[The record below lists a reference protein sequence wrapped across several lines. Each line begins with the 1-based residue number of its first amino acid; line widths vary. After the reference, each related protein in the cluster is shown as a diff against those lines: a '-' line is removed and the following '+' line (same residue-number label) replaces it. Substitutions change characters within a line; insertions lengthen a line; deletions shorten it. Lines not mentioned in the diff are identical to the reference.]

1 VSLWHCVTPNN
12 MIPLI
17 IESDDESVITQYLTD
32 KYYLQNLVSQVRP
45 IENSIGLPAIKYLI
59 DRAKFTHPE
68 KSTAVFLIY
77 DGHLITTPGQNALLK
92 TLEESRVNEQFIIVT
107 PNHHLLLETIVS
119 RCQIISLRKAAISQL
134 DQSALRNF
142 VGFLKSPSRNIV
154 GSDEILADSPKDTLK
169 QIINGLKQAN
179 RHLPTVKRVKIISLA
194 LECLSD
200 LDRNINPK
208 LAMDHFLLQSGKII
222 RKPAK
227 MNPDHA

>member
-1 VSLWHCVTPNN
+1 

-17 IESDDESVITQYLTD
+17 IESDDENAISQYLTD
-32 KYYLQNLVSQVRP
+32 KYYLQNLVSEVRP
-45 IENSIGLPAIKYLI
+45 TENSIGLPAIKYLI
-59 DRAKFTHPE
+59 DRAKFTYPE

-77 DGHLITTPGQNALLK
+77 DGQLITSAGQNALLK
-92 TLEESRVNEQFIIVT
+92 TLEESKPYEQFIIVT

-119 RCQIISLRKAAISQL
+119 RCQIIGLEKPTTTQL

-142 VGFLKSPSRNIV
+142 IGYLKSPSESIT
-154 GSDEILADSPKDTLK
+154 GSDEILANNPKETLK
-169 QIINGLKQAN
+169 QIIDSLKLAN
-179 RHLPTVKRVKIISLA
+179 RHLPTTKRVAIISLA

-222 RKPAK
+222 KKPAK

>member
-1 VSLWHCVTPNN
+1 

-17 IESDDESVITQYLTD
+17 IESDDENAISQYLTD
-32 KYYLQNLVSQVRP
+32 KYYLQNLVSEVRP
-45 IENSIGLPAIKYLI
+45 AENSIGLPAIKYLI
-59 DRAKFTHPE
+59 DRAKFTYPE

-77 DGHLITTPGQNALLK
+77 DGQLITSAGQNALLK
-92 TLEESRVNEQFIIVT
+92 TLEESKPYEQFIIVT

-119 RCQIISLRKAAISQL
+119 RCQIIGLKKPTITQL

-142 VGFLKSPSRNIV
+142 ICFLKSPSESII
-154 GSDEILADSPKDTLK
+154 GSDEILANNPKETLK
-169 QIINGLKQAN
+169 QIIDSLKQAN
-179 RHLPTVKRVKIISLA
+179 RHLPTAKRVQIISLA

-222 RKPAK
+222 KKPAK
-227 MNPDHA
+227 MNHVYA

>member
-1 VSLWHCVTPNN
+1 

-17 IESDDESVITQYLTD
+17 IESNDPNIITQYLTD
-32 KYYLQNLVSQVRP
+32 KYYLQNLVSEVKP

-59 DRAKFTHPE
+59 DRAKFTYPE
-68 KSTAVFLIY
+68 KSTAVFLIH
-77 DGHLITTPGQNALLK
+77 DGQLITPAGQNALLK
-92 TLEESRVNEQFIIVT
+92 TLEESKSYEQFIIVT
-107 PNHHLLLETIVS
+107 PNHHLLLETIIS
-119 RCQIISLRKAAISQL
+119 RCQIICLEKTATIPL

-142 VGFLKSPSRNIV
+142 IGFLKSPSKSVI
-154 GSDEILADSPKDTLK
+154 GSDEILANNPKKTLK
-169 QIINGLKQAN
+169 QIIDSLKQAN
-179 RHLPTVKRVKIISLA
+179 RHLPTAKRVKIISLA

-208 LAMDHFLLQSGKII
+208 LAMDHFILQSGKII

>member
-1 VSLWHCVTPNN
+1 

-17 IESDDESVITQYLTD
+17 IESDDESIISQYLTD
-32 KYYLQNLVSQVRP
+32 KYYLQNLVSEVKP

-59 DRAKFTHPE
+59 DRAKFTYPE

-77 DGHLITTPGQNALLK
+77 DGHLITPAGQNALLK
-92 TLEESRVNEQFIIVT
+92 TLEESKPYEQFIIVT
-107 PNHHLLLETIVS
+107 PNHHLLLETIIS
-119 RCQIISLRKAAISQL
+119 RCQIISLKKPIITQL

-142 VGFLKSPSRNIV
+142 INFLKSPSESIV
-154 GSDEILADSPKDTLK
+154 GSDEILANNPKETLRQITDS
-169 QIINGLKQAN
+169 LKQAN
-179 RHLPTVKRVKIISLA
+179 RHLPTAKRVRIISLA

-208 LAMDHFLLQSGKII
+208 LAMDHFILQSGKII